1 MTPPEGRPL
10 ERRTLVPIE
19 YLTNLC
25 WMTNNFFQDDIAL
38 LVGMIVIMFCT
49 VSVVA
54 FKVKSGCQKYEKCG
68 HGPPPPLLPPEL
80 FYQMGGAT
88 PKMDLT
94 LKTAY

>member
-1 MTPPEGRPL
+1 MECN
-10 ERRTLVPIE
+10 
-19 YLTNLC
+19 LTNLS
-25 WMTNNFFQDDIAL
+25 WMTINFFQDDIAL

-68 HGPPPPLLPPEL
+68 HGPPPTSPEL
-80 FYQMGGAT
+80 FYQRGGAT

-94 LKTAY
+94 LKIAYLGVTSNPPTPQYI